1 MVLAGQEFEDTV
13 EQGRVLPDIR
23 VLAGVVHVAGAV
35 EELADVKA
43 REGTDD
49 KADFGEDAETAADAI
64 GNVEDGPADSWP
76 SRGARFL
83 FRRRRGGP

>member
-1 MVLAGQEFEDTV
+1 M
-13 EQGRVLPDIR
+13 
-23 VLAGVVHVAGAV
+23 VHVAGAV

-64 GNVEDGPADSWP
+64 GNVEDGPA
-76 SRGARFL
+76 RFL
-83 FRRRRGGP
+83 GQAVEQCFFFAAVVGSVTATVSRAMPASFMACLRTM